1 MTRAIRLPRLL
12 VVTLAGVLAAPA
24 AAPDGADARR
34 VLSVGGA
41 VTEIV
46 YALGEADRLVARD
59 ATSSWPPEAE
69 ALPDVGYMRA
79 LSPEGVLSVAPDLIV
94 AEEGAGPPETV
105 ALLRAAEIPFV
116 TVPDATDAAGVLARI
131 HAVGDALGVPD
142 RAAALADKVGA
153 ELDAAV
159 AAAEAASGERK
170 RVLFVLST
178 QGGRIMASG
187 TGTAAA
193 GIIALA
199 GGRNAV
205 TGFEGYKQ
213 MTDEAVAAAAPDVI
227 LMMDRAG
234 DGGGDHAAADSEL
247 FAMPAIAPT
256 PAAEAGAVVRM
267 DGLTL
272 LGFGPRTAQ
281 AVTALSE
288 ALHGG

>member
-1 MTRAIRLPRLL
+1 MTLPFRLHVLLAAALALAI
-12 VVTLAGVLAAPA
+12 APA
-24 AAPDGADARR
+24 AAAAEAERASR
-34 VLSVGGA
+34 ILSVGGA

-46 YALGEADRLVARD
+46 YALGEEHRLVARD
-59 ATSSWPPEAE
+59 ATSTWPPAAE

-79 LSPEGVLSVAPDLIV
+79 LSAEGVLSVAPDLIV

-105 ALLRAAEIPFV
+105 ALLQAAEIPFV

-131 HAVGDALGVPD
+131 RAVGGALGVPEK
-142 RAAALADKVGA
+142 AEALAEQVGA
-153 ELDAAV
+153 ELHAAV
-159 AAAEAASGERK
+159 AAAEAAPGAPK

-178 QGGRIMASG
+178 QGGRVMASG
-187 TGTAAA
+187 TGTAAD
-193 GIIALA
+193 GIIEMA
-199 GGRNAV
+199 GGVNAV
-205 TGFEGYKQ
+205 SDFEGYKQ

-234 DGGGDHAAADSEL
+234 DGGGDHASSDAEL
-247 FAMPAIAPT
+247 FAMPAMATT

-272 LGFGPRTAQ
+272 LGFGPRTAE